1 MYVIVLLITLSS
13 CINSYN
19 FDKKEKMKKAIDN
32 FTSKVFNNPE
42 VEGTINS
49 VVRFAFRP
57 VRLLID
63 LANAEIDEHFLKE
76 LEKKIE
82 SKKEKARV
90 SKLMRCIKNKD
101 VAKLQGLLQ
110 EEEKV
115 DWKNRLINLNEEI
128 TLNNGS
134 RTTYANFIL
143 GKGCYNKEILKIIV
157 KNFPKKDK
165 GFYSIHIA
173 CILGSEDFVKK
184 LIEKDGDCLE
194 YVSEEESIRMNS
206 LAYASMF
213 NHENLVKQLLEQG
226 IRSHEGYMLSVI
238 LGNHRIEKLCMEE
251 VYKEKTS
258 IFQLKEVVK
267 DLGVGNNVFHI
278 LPLIK
283 YLKEVGSIAE
293 ENDSTKLKF
302 MQGKRDGILLNNLLE
317 KLKWMEFTIE
327 DIRVLLKSKNE
338 EGRTALEHIVLSG
351 DEELYIA
358 IFDAI
363 KKVFDVESSKN
374 LLILEPNLELLSKVL
389 VSSVE
394 LGLSGIT
401 EDVLDLFQIHENA
414 EIIRIVMLAL
424 NKAIGLNRNEAVF
437 LVCKWICRE
446 PKLLTLLELFKNSNN
461 AFLASLSEKLASSV
475 HTDISY
481 RAVDLKDI
489 GSMSLEAKEGD
500 YDRNILH
507 YAVMF
512 GNEALVSSIINRIET
527 LGKRDRLKL
536 LNRKDGEGKTVFHLC
551 FESNCSNILRRLWD
565 CGAKAEDKGD
575 SIKQVDEKGNTPIHY
590 ARSVE
595 ILRESEKLLGNQFWR
610 ICNCKNEAGR
620 NVLMQ
625 YISDLTELKGNSKEV
640 INFLLKNYDY
650 KSRGE
655 EGKSLEM
662 LMIEKDEDFFHD
674 YLKDIFKRK
683 GFDKK
688 QKDINGN
695 NLLHYVA
702 RYSKEGKCISLF
714 DNKLYCDLGGKKNKD
729 GLKARYIAVE
739 EDNSKVVQLILE
751 RYREIKGKKEF
762 EEKANEMMA
771 EAVNNKKNAVIAML
785 IDMGIGKTKKGM
797 KRSASTESLF
807 EDEKMKIDYIG
818 IMEEGLK
825 LGSRKV
831 IEKVFEYEDKFPS
844 DMDESIK
851 KIIEEKIE
859 ENSTEAAGY
868 IIDRYVKRSKLEDEK
883 DKQIMFTVLVRAM
896 KANKKNFFESLIEN
910 EIIKKEMI
918 SYKEGSNKVTLLHMA
933 CYFGRGVIAELL
945 IEKGAKVNASN
956 KDGLTALML
965 AAFNGYKE
973 LCKLLMKK
981 EAEVNKVNENWETAL
996 MIAAEKGHKE
1006 VCKLL
1011 IERGAEIE
1019 AANKDGTRSL
1029 MLAVCEG
1036 HREVCELLIE
1046 RGAEIEAK
1054 KKVGVRALMLAA
1066 NNGHGEV
1073 CKLLIEKGAE
1083 IEAEN
1088 EVGVRAL
1095 MLAANNGH
1103 GEVCKLLIEKGAEI
1117 EAKNE
1122 VEVRALMLAAKNGHE
1137 EVCKL
1142 LIEREAEIEA
1152 ANKDGLTALM
1162 LAVYE
1167 GHREVCELLIEKG
1180 AKIEAE
1186 MKDGTRSLMIAAVR
1200 GHKEVCKLLMERGA
1214 EIEAE
1219 NKGKV
1224 RALMLAAEKGRKEV
1238 CKLLIEKRAEIEAEM
1253 EGGTKAL
1260 MLAAEKGH
1268 KEVCELLIEKGAKI
1282 EATNKDGNT
1291 ALIIGAR
1298 EGHRE
1303 VCELLIEKGAKVEAA
1318 NKGGLRALMMAAG
1331 NSHKEVCELLID
1343 KRAEIEAEMEGGT
1356 KALMIAAVK
1365 GHKEVCE
1372 LLIEKGAKIEAEM
1385 EDGTR
1390 ALMLAVCE
1398 GHREVCELLIE
1409 RGAEIEGE
1417 IRALMLAAEKGHK
1430 EVCELLIEK
1439 GAKIE
1444 AEKEGGVRALMLA
1457 AKNGYEEVCKMLIE
1471 NGAEVNASN
1480 NNGLTALMIAAVK
1493 GYKEVCELL
1502 IKKGAE
1508 VNKANKDGGTALI
1521 IGAQEGHRE
1530 VCKLLIE
1537 KGADV
1542 NAVEKDGRVALM
1554 YAAEEGYKEVC
1565 QLLIEKG
1572 AEIEAKKEGG
1582 VRALMMAANKGQK
1595 EVCNLLIEKGA
1606 EIEAE
1611 MEYGTRSLMIAVCE
1625 GHREV
1630 CELLIEKGAEIEA
1643 EMEDGTRALMI
1654 AAVSGHKEVCELLIE
1669 KGAEIEAEKEGGVR
1683 AFMMAAE
1690 KGHKEVCELLIEKGA
1705 KVDAANKNG
1714 WTALILASNNDH
1726 KEVCELLAKKN
1737 QS

>member
-351 DEELYIA
+351 DEELYVA

-363 KKVFDVESSKN
+363 KKVFDVEDGNS

-394 LGLSGIT
+394 LGLSGII

-414 EIIRIVMLAL
+414 EIIRAEIIRIVMLAL
-424 NKAIGLNRNEAVF
+424 YEATGLHSNEAVF
-437 LVCKWICRE
+437 LICKWISRE
-446 PKLLTLLELFKNSNN
+446 VRSPISLKLSESSDI
-461 AFLASLSEKLASSV
+461 AFLDSLSEKLESFV

-481 RAVDLKDI
+481 KAVDLRDI
-489 GSMSLEAKEGD
+489 GNMSLEDTEGD
-500 YDRNILH
+500 YNRTIFH

-512 GNEALVSSIINRIET
+512 GNEALVGSIINRIET

-565 CGAKAEDKGD
+565 CRAKAEDKGD
-575 SIKQVDEKGNTPIHY
+575 SIKQVDKKGNTPLHY

-595 ILRESEKLLGNQFWR
+595 ILRRSERLLGNKFR
-610 ICNCKNEAGR
+610 EVCNCKNEAGR

-625 YISDLTELKGNSKEV
+625 YISDLIELKGNSKEV

-650 KSRGE
+650 NSRDK

-662 LMIEKDEDFFHD
+662 LMVEKDEDFFYD
-674 YLKDIFKRK
+674 YLKDIFKKK

-702 RYSKEGKCISLF
+702 KYSKEGKCTSLF
-714 DNKLYCDLGGKKNKD
+714 DNKSYCDLGGEKNKD

-739 EDNSKVVQLILE
+739 EDNSKVLQLMLE
-751 RYREIKGKKEF
+751 RYKEVKGEKKF
-762 EEKANEMMA
+762 EEKANKMMV

-785 IDMGIGKTKKGM
+785 IDMGIEKTRKGM
-797 KRSASTESLF
+797 KRSFSTESLF
-807 EDEKMKIDYIG
+807 EDKKVEIDYIG

-825 LGSRKV
+825 LGSRIV
-831 IEKVFEYEDKFPS
+831 MEKVFEYEDKFPS

-859 ENSTEAAGY
+859 ENSTEAASY
-868 IIDRYVKRSKLEDEK
+868 IIDRYAKRNKLEDEK
-883 DKQIMFTVLVRAM
+883 DKQIMFTILVRAI
-896 KANKKNFFESLIEN
+896 KANKNNFFKSLMEN

-918 SYKEGSNKVTLLHMA
+918 SYKKNSNEVTLLHMA
-933 CYFGRGVIAELL
+933 CLFGRDVIAKLL
-945 IEKGAKVNASN
+945 IEKG
-956 KDGLTALML
+956 T
-965 AAFNGYKE
+965 
-973 LCKLLMKK
+973 
-981 EAEVNKVNENWETAL
+981 
-996 MIAAEKGHKE
+996 
-1006 VCKLL
+1006 
-1011 IERGAEIE
+1011 EIE
-1019 AANKDGTRSL
+1019 ASDKNG
-1029 MLAVCEG
+1029 G
-1036 HREVCELLIE
+1036 
-1046 RGAEIEAK
+1046 
-1054 KKVGVRALMLAA
+1054 RALMLAA
-1066 NNGHGEV
+1066 GKGHIEV

-1083 IEAEN
+1083 IEASDS
-1088 EVGVRAL
+1088 
-1095 MLAANNGH
+1095 NGF
-1103 GEVCKLLIEKGAEI
+1103 
-1117 EAKNE
+1117 
-1122 VEVRALMLAAKNGHE
+1122 R
-1137 EVCKL
+1137 
-1142 LIEREAEIEA
+1142 
-1152 ANKDGLTALM
+1152 T
-1162 LAVYE
+1162 
-1167 GHREVCELLIEKG
+1167 
-1180 AKIEAE
+1180 
-1186 MKDGTRSLMIAAVR
+1186 
-1200 GHKEVCKLLMERGA
+1200 
-1214 EIEAE
+1214 
-1219 NKGKV
+1219 
-1224 RALMLAAEKGRKEV
+1224 
-1238 CKLLIEKRAEIEAEM
+1238 
-1253 EGGTKAL
+1253 
-1260 MLAAEKGH
+1260 
-1268 KEVCELLIEKGAKI
+1268 
-1282 EATNKDGNT
+1282 
-1291 ALIIGAR
+1291 
-1298 EGHRE
+1298 
-1303 VCELLIEKGAKVEAA
+1303 
-1318 NKGGLRALMMAAG
+1318 
-1331 NSHKEVCELLID
+1331 
-1343 KRAEIEAEMEGGT
+1343 
-1356 KALMIAAVK
+1356 LMIAAVK
-1365 GHKEVCE
+1365 G
-1372 LLIEKGAKIEAEM
+1372 
-1385 EDGTR
+1385 
-1390 ALMLAVCE
+1390 
-1398 GHREVCELLIE
+1398 
-1409 RGAEIEGE
+1409 
-1417 IRALMLAAEKGHK
+1417 
-1430 EVCELLIEK
+1430 
-1439 GAKIE
+1439 
-1444 AEKEGGVRALMLA
+1444 
-1457 AKNGYEEVCKMLIE
+1457 
-1471 NGAEVNASN
+1471 
-1480 NNGLTALMIAAVK
+1480 
-1493 GYKEVCELL
+1493 
-1502 IKKGAE
+1502 
-1508 VNKANKDGGTALI
+1508 
-1521 IGAQEGHRE
+1521 
-1530 VCKLLIE
+1530 
-1537 KGADV
+1537 
-1542 NAVEKDGRVALM
+1542 
-1554 YAAEEGYKEVC
+1554 
-1565 QLLIEKG
+1565 
-1572 AEIEAKKEGG
+1572 
-1582 VRALMMAANKGQK
+1582 QK
-1595 EVCNLLIEKGA
+1595 
-1606 EIEAE
+1606 
-1611 MEYGTRSLMIAVCE
+1611 
-1625 GHREV
+1625 EV

-1643 EMEDGTRALMI
+1643 ANKGGVRALML
-1654 AAVSGHKEVCELLIE
+1654 AAGKGHIEICRLLIEKGAEIEATNGDEGGARALMLAANNGHKEVCELLIE
-1669 KGAEIEAEKEGGVR
+1669 KGAEIEAANGGGFRALMLAAHKGHKEVCVLLIDRGAEIEAANKDGKGALMLAAREGRREVCELLIEKGAEIEASDSDGLRALMLAAINGYKEVCELLIEKGAEIEASNKYGTRALMLAAINGGRKVCELLIEKGAEIEVSDSNGFRALMLAAINGYKEVCELLIEKGAEIEAANVGGFRALMLAANKGHKEVCDLLIERGAEVNAANEDGWTAVMLSAFNSHKEVCELLIEKGAEIEASNGNGVRVFMIAAQGGHKEVCELLIENGAEIEPSDGNGFRALMLAAQGGHKEVCELLIEKGAEIEASDSNGLRALMLAANKGHKEVCELLIENGAEIEASNKDGVR
-1683 AFMMAAE
+1683 ALMLAAQE
-1690 KGHKEVCELLIEKGA
+1690 GHKEVCELLIEKGAEIEASNKDGVRALMITGVKGHKEVCELLIEKGA
-1705 KVDAANKNG
+1705 EIEAVDKDGVRTLMLAAQEG
-1714 WTALILASNNDH
+1714 H
-1726 KEVCELLAKKN
+1726 KEVCELLIENVAEIEAANVVGIRALMLAAQEGQKEVCELLIKKGAKVEAEKKDGVRALMLAAYN
-1737 QS
+1737 GQKEVCKLLIENEEEIEASDSNGLRALMLAAQEGHKELCELLIELGAEVEAANKDGKRALMLGAVKGHKEVCELL